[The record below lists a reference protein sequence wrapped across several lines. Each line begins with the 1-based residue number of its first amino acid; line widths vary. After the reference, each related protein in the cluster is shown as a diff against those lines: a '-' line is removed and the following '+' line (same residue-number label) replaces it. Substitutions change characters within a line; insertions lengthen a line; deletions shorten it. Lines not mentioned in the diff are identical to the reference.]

1 MDWNTICEYML
12 IYHLIES
19 AMMNKSISPKCT
31 DTQIHHEAVERA
43 LDAMVDGWTATRL
56 SQLFGA
62 LSDPSRVRLISAL
75 LAGEL
80 CVHDLAAALGMSHS
94 AVSHQLRL
102 LRSLNLVRFR
112 KEGRIVY
119 YSLDDEHVEHLFRMG
134 LDHIRHP
141 EKFSEEA
148 TRSHG

>member
-1 MDWNTICEYML
+1 
-12 IYHLIES
+12 
-19 AMMNKSISPKCT
+19 MNSPKCT
-31 DTQIHHEAVERA
+31 DNHIHREAVERA
-43 LDAMVDGWTATRL
+43 LHSMVDGWTATRL
-56 SQLFGA
+56 SQVFGA

-80 CVHDLAAALGMSHS
+80 CVHDLAAALGMSQS

-102 LRSLNLVRFR
+102 LRSLNLVRYR
-112 KEGRIVY
+112 KEGRVVY

-141 EKFSEEA
+141 DIINEEA
-148 TRSHG
+148 TTQHG

>member
-1 MDWNTICEYML
+1 MTN
-12 IYHLIES
+12 H
-19 AMMNKSISPKCT
+19 KVSPRFA
-31 DTQIHHEAVERA
+31 DHHIHGEAVKRA
-43 LDAMVDGWTATRL
+43 LDSMVDGWTATRL
-56 SQLFGA
+56 SQIFGA

-102 LRSLNLVRFR
+102 LRSLNLVRYR
-112 KEGRIVY
+112 KEGRVVY
-119 YSLDDEHVEHLFRMG
+119 YRLDDEHVEHLFRMG

-141 EKFSEEA
+141 EKIIEEE
-148 TRSHG
+148 TSHHG